1 MQKNQAVLYYHLIY
15 KQILEKVFCVAFLE
29 IPKKKFLWTGLVTT
43 VTRVTKVTRVIRLR
57 CLSSYLEWVSHQ
69 DLRKIACVGC
79 FRYFVFVFVVVFVFF
94 VFVFPHDF
102 WIAFIISFQNMY
114 GYRGLWSIR
123 AEIMSENGLV
133 CLRGFGE
140 FWCWWWRRLFTPSLH
155 LKSPQKQSLSHYL
168 LKNQNKA
175 TFPICV
181 TRHPFCNVSRWNIC
195 FDRKQK
201 WTWQSNFCWSSLRC
215 CLTPSLLHDASLL
228 YPSLHLASHHSA
240 IHHHPY
246 RLPSWKIVKPLHRW
260 KNSSNPLCFGS
271 GYKYERYCHKLA
283 SFNKQCEQKQTST
296 TSHSLYYLHQLR
308 YNVTILIALLTFM
321 W

>member
-114 GYRGLWSIR
+114 GYRGLWSLLADIDHLWSDDGQTHIDSPNPPIDSAHPVR
-123 AEIMSENGLV
+123 WAKWKPHDDLNFYWHLAMLPITLPLHSDIA
-133 CLRGFGE
+133 
-140 FWCWWWRRLFTPSLH
+140 FTTHCALMWH
-155 LKSPQKQSLSHYL
+155 LK
-168 LKNQNKA
+168 
-175 TFPICV
+175 C
-181 TRHPFCNVSRWNIC
+181 
-195 FDRKQK
+195 
-201 WTWQSNFCWSSLRC
+201 
-215 CLTPSLLHDASLL
+215 
-228 YPSLHLASHHSA
+228 
-240 IHHHPY
+240 
-246 RLPSWKIVKPLHRW
+246 PLQR
-260 KNSSNPLCFGS
+260 
-271 GYKYERYCHKLA
+271 
-283 SFNKQCEQKQTST
+283 
-296 TSHSLYYLHQLR
+296 
-308 YNVTILIALLTFM
+308 
-321 W
+321 